1 MWTSLFGHCLI
12 TGSGTLLEGH
22 NWFPSKTILKYYEK
36 LLKFSIYNLYIDL
49 NNILDFGLNWKTGS
63 GSLPEGHIRLSSKNI
78 LKYNVKHL
86 KFGK

>member
-1 MWTSLFGHCLI
+1 M
-12 TGSGTLLEGH
+12 
-22 NWFPSKTILKYYEK
+22 ILKYYAK

-63 GSLPEGHIRLSSKNI
+63 GTLLEGHIRLSSKNI
-78 LKYNVKHL
+78 LKYYVKHL